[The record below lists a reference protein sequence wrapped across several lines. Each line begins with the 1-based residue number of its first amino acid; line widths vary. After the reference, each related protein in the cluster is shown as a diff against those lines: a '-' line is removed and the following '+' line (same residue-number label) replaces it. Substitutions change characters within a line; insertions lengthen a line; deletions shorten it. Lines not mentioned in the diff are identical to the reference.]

1 MLYVIMVNI
10 FISGTLSLVNDVCI
24 CSYVCMHSNV
34 NIINDKLFYK
44 KSQDTNLEAMLQV
57 LDKLCC
63 HTICISFFDIDE
75 GFSQSVD
82 N

>member
-1 MLYVIMVNI
+1 M
-10 FISGTLSLVNDVCI
+10 FVCI
-24 CSYVCMHSNV
+24 
-34 NIINDKLFYK
+34 IKDKSFYK

-63 HTICISFFDIDE
+63 HTICIPFFDIDE